1 MRHYFKPVLF
11 ILGLLL
17 FTFGCQKE
25 LTDDEQPI
33 QQQFKSNIRL
43 NTGNDVSIKATNF
56 LNQKTSNALNVSF
69 IKGRLTL
76 SSNDLM
82 SRETS
87 MGTVTLVKK
96 L

>member
-1 MRHYFKPVLF
+1 MKHYFKSVLF